1 MHPKHL
7 IVEAPERLREV
18 MAHAG
23 YRVQLHVERANGGE
37 LDAYHQSC
45 IPAIVAGYQADERR
59 PEATAAEVDTMA
71 LLDELIAQE
80 EGADPSEPKTAP
92 PADPLPRAS

>member
-23 YRVQLHVERANGGE
+23 YRVVLHVERTNGSE

-59 PEATAAEVDTMA
+59 PEETAAEVDTMA
-71 LLDELIAQE
+71 MLDELSAQE
-80 EGADPSEPKTAP
+80 EGAAPDAPQATP